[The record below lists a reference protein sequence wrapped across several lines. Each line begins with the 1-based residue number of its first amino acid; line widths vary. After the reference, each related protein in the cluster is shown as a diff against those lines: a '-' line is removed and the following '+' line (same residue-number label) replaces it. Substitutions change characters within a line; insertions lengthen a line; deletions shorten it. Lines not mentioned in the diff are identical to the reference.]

1 MKKKIINMVK
11 KIKGSQEPVMEL
23 GRKYA
28 FNLDDEVFV
37 MHRNRVRLGYV
48 KALGYLKD
56 KEFGTVY
63 YSITLDDGDV
73 LICHALEMHKEIE
86 GLLKSLEEDY
96 HAGCL
101 PF

>member
-37 MHRNRVRLGYV
+37 MHRNRVRLGRV

-56 KEFGTVY
+56 REFDTVY

-73 LICHALEMHKEIE
+73 LICSALEMYEEIE

-96 HAGCL
+96 HASCL